1 MSESTDKGS
10 YFFFKSPLGPLLVA
24 EKEGYLVRIDFTER
38 SNTRISS
45 SLTEGFKEAETPI
58 LTEAR
63 RQLEEY
69 FQGKRTGFNLP
80 YQLKGTFFQKQA
92 WETLLKIG
100 YGEIWSYAKQASSKG
115 RPKAVRAFGHANGMN
130 PLTIVIPCHRVTGK
144 NGSLTGYGS
153 GLDRKQQLLDLEEK
167 FNPGQRR
174 WS

>member
-1 MSESTDKGS
+1 MSESTDKGN

-24 EKEGYLVRIDFTER
+24 EKDGYLVRIDFTER

-100 YGEIWSYAKQASSKG
+100 MEKSGVTPNRLQVWEDPRQLG
-115 RPKAVRAFGHANGMN
+115 R
-130 PLTIVIPCHRVTGK
+130 
-144 NGSLTGYGS
+144 
-153 GLDRKQQLLDLEEK
+153 LDRRMAGT
-167 FNPGQRR
+167 P
-174 WS
+174 

>member
-1 MSESTDKGS
+1 MSESTDTGS
-10 YFFFKSPLGPLLVA
+10 YFFFKSPLGPILVA
-24 EKEGYLVRIDFTER
+24 EKDGYLVRIDFTER

-45 SLTEGFKEAETPI
+45 SLTEGFREAETPI

-69 FQGKRTGFNLP
+69 FQGKRMGCNLP
-80 YQLKGTFFQKQA
+80 YQLKGTLFQKRA
-92 WETLLKIG
+92 WETRLKIG
-100 YGEIWSYAKQASSKG
+100 YGEIWSYAKQASIRG
-115 RPKAVRAFGHANGMN
+115 RPKAVRAVGQANGRN
-130 PLTIVIPCHRVTGK
+130 PLTIIIPCHRVTGK

>member
-24 EKEGYLVRIDFTER
+24 EKKGYLVRIDFTER

-45 SLTEGFKEAETPI
+45 W
-58 LTEAR
+58 
-63 RQLEEY
+63 
-69 FQGKRTGFNLP
+69 
-80 YQLKGTFFQKQA
+80 TFFQKQA

-100 YGEIWSYAKQASSKG
+100 YGEIWSYAKQASSMG
-115 RPKAVRAFGHANGMN
+115 RPKAVRAVGQANGRN
-130 PLTIVIPCHRVTGK
+130 PLTIIIPCHRVTGK

-174 WS
+174 WF

>member
-1 MSESTDKGS
+1 MSESTDTGS

-45 SLTEGFKEAETPI
+45 SLTEGFREAETPI

-80 YQLKGTFFQKQA
+80 YQLQGTFFS
-92 WETLLKIG
+92 ETSLGNVIEDWLWRNLELRQTGFK
-100 YGEIWSYAKQASSKG
+100 YGKTQG
-115 RPKAVRAFGHANGMN
+115 G
-130 PLTIVIPCHRVTGK
+130 
-144 NGSLTGYGS
+144 
-153 GLDRKQQLLDLEEK
+153 
-167 FNPGQRR
+167 
-174 WS
+174 

>member
-1 MSESTDKGS
+1 MSESTDKGNF
-10 YFFFKSPLGPLLVA
+10 FFFKSPLGPLLVA
-24 EKEGYLVRIDFTER
+24 EKDGYLVRIDFTER

-45 SLTEGFKEAETPI
+45 SLTECFKEAETPI

-69 FQGKRTGFNLP
+69 FQGKRTAFNLP

-100 YGEIWSYAKQASSKG
+100 YGEIWSYSKQASSMG
-115 RPKAVRAFGHANGMN
+115 RPKAVRAVGQANGRN